1 MKKPEGA
8 GGITP
13 VIAAVV
19 VTYHR
24 PIELRMVVE
33 SLLGQTHPLDHIII
47 LDNGGPVRSAEILTD
62 YADSLIIIHSETNLG
77 GAGGFAMGL
86 SKALTQPVDWVW
98 MMDDDA
104 VPESEAL
111 EQLLCAI
118 PDLPPKAGALG
129 CAVKEF
135 GEWAVRHRRRFNS
148 LTGWESNL
156 SISDYNRNFV
166 EIDTCSFVGFLVRAE
181 AARQIDL
188 PVANFFL
195 AYDDTDYSLRLKD
208 AGWRLWLV
216 PASVVVHLRT
226 STAKLST
233 SPFGDKHYLNIRNR
247 LIVKRRNA
255 ECRTVATVDGLAYG
269 LMLWLRSG
277 GWNSLSQCQ
286 LLLHAFRDGLAAR
299 LGPAPSQNDSC
310 IKARLLPSSDTKHFR
325 GVVIIRTQG
334 RRPKLLLQAIQSVR
348 DQSIP
353 LSMIIVVHSE
363 RQAFISVTE
372 AVAGKAAADIKVLH
386 APELS
391 RNRGYPLNVGLAHA
405 YKSGSHHEFVAFL
418 DDDDVLYPQFGS
430 AMATAFADQAVDM
443 VYAASNKRGVGA
455 EAEPAYQ
462 ILPVACLLCENFIPI
477 NAYAVR
483 LDSLRTKN
491 VRFDEALE
499 VLEDWNFLHRLMA
512 HGFRF
517 AAVSEYLSEF
527 LLTGDGNT
535 PDKQDQAMWNRA
547 WEGVHRFLEDF
558 WTHADAARLVASFYD
573 FDFRN
578 RPSLSQ
584 DERRRLRETE
594 KLLLEHFPAEVKT
607 RASNPGFA
615 AGEA

>member
-8 GGITP
+8 GGIPP

-47 LDNGGPVRSAEILTD
+47 LDNGGPVRAAEILSD

-86 SKALTQPVDWVW
+86 SEALARPADWVW

-111 EQLLCAI
+111 EQLLCSI
-118 PDLPPKAGALG
+118 PDLPPNAGALG

-135 GEWAVRHRRRFNS
+135 GEWAVRHRRRFNR

-156 SISDYNRNFV
+156 PISDYNREVV

-181 AARQIDL
+181 AARQID
-188 PVANFFL
+188 PPAVNFFL

-247 LIVKRRNA
+247 LIVKRRYA
-255 ECRTVATVDGLAYG
+255 GCRTVVTLDGLAYG
-269 LMLWLRSG
+269 LILWLRSG
-277 GWNSLSQCQ
+277 GWNSPSQCR
-286 LLLHAFRDGLAAR
+286 LLLDAFRHGLAAR
-299 LGPAPSQNDSC
+299 LGPPPSQMDAGM
-310 IKARLLPSSDTKHFR
+310 KAMPLPYSDAKHFS

-353 LSMIIVVHSE
+353 LSMIIVVHSD

-372 AVAGKAAADIKVLH
+372 EVAGKSAADIEVLH
-386 APELS
+386 APDLS

-405 YKSGSHHEFVAFL
+405 YDSDGHHGFVAFL
-418 DDDDVLYPQFGS
+418 DDDDILYPQFGS
-430 AMATAFADQAVDM
+430 AMASSFADQTVDV
-443 VYAASNKRGVGA
+443 VYAASNKRGVGD

-462 ILPVACLLCENFIPI
+462 ILPVACLLRENFIPI

-483 LDSLRTKN
+483 LASLRTKN

-535 PDKQDQAMWNRA
+535 PDKQDQAMWDRA

-558 WTHADAARLVASFYD
+558 WTDANAARLVASFYD

-578 RPSLSQ
+578 RPPLSQ

-607 RASNPGFA
+607 RSSDSGFSVV
-615 AGEA
+615 EA